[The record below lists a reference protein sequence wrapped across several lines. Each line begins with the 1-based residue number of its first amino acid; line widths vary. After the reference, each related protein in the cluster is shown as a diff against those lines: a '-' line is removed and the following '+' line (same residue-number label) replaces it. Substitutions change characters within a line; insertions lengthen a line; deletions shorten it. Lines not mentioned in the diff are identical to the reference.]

1 MDGVNKWIQIGEPEV
16 PRLSLDA
23 QKVFRLIQ
31 FTTKTHYQLIRKVTG
46 FGDDRITESIYEIR
60 KMEAIRMGKLNNQ
73 QRAAIYAASKDGVP
87 QKDLAKQYGV
97 SIQAISQLINKL
109 AKAEQGIN
117 LGTCETADK
126 KPVATIN
133 KEFDDAVNAMVAEK
147 ESANADE
154 KSTIAAAEV
163 TPSCTPAA
171 VMRAVT
177 DGLDVLKMDIEARE
191 ERIAELQAEIE
202 EIRKDIAVIEA
213 WKEEHKR

>member
-23 QKVFRLIQ
+23 QKVFHLIQ
-31 FTTKTHYQLIRKVTG
+31 FTTKTRYQLIRKVTHI
-46 FGDDRITESIYEIR
+46 GDDRITEAIYEIR
-60 KMEAIRMGKLNNQ
+60 KMEAIRMGKLTNQ

-87 QKDLAKQYGV
+87 QKDLATQYGV
-97 SIQAISQLINKL
+97 TIQAISQLINKL

-117 LGTCETADK
+117 LGTCEAADK

-147 ESANADE
+147 ESANAEE

-163 TPSCTPAA
+163 TPSGTPAA

>member
-31 FTTKTHYQLIRKVTG
+31 FTTKTHYQLIRKVTE
-46 FGDDRITESIYEIR
+46 FGDDRITEAIYEIR
-60 KMEAIRMGKLNNQ
+60 RMEGIRMGKLTNQ

-87 QKDLAKQYGV
+87 QKDLATQYGV
-97 SIQAISQLINKL
+97 TIQAISQLINKL

-133 KEFDDAVNAMVAEK
+133 KEFDDAVNEMIAENK
-147 ESANADE
+147 SVKADE

-163 TPSCTPAA
+163 MPSGTPAA
-171 VMRAVT
+171 VMRAVA

-191 ERIAELQAEIE
+191 ERIAELQAEIK

>member
-46 FGDDRITESIYEIR
+46 FGDDRITEAIYEIR
-60 KMEAIRMGKLNNQ
+60 NMEAIRMGKLTNQ

-87 QKDLAKQYGV
+87 QKDLATQYGV
-97 SIQAISQLINKL
+97 TIQAISQLINKL

-133 KEFDDAVNAMVAEK
+133 KEFDDAVNAMIAEK

-154 KSTIAAAEV
+154 KSTIAAAEI
-163 TPSCTPAA
+163 TPSGAPAA
-171 VMRAVT
+171 VMRAVA

-202 EIRKDIAVIEA
+202 EIRKDIAVIET

>member
-133 KEFDDAVNAMVAEK
+133 KEFDDAVNAMVAKK
-147 ESANADE
+147 ESANAEE
-154 KSTIAAAEV
+154 KSTIAAEV
-163 TPSCTPAA
+163 TPSGIPAA
-171 VMRAVT
+171 VMRAVAG
-177 DGLDVLKMDIEARE
+177 GLDVLKMDIEARE